1 MPGQDDSRSTS
12 RLPGLKESDFRELA
26 KIVRATIGIHLPSS
40 KRDLVASRLL
50 PRLRELGLSAFAS
63 YRERVQEDAEERS
76 RFLERMCTHET
87 RFFREPEQFRCLA
100 EHVYPEWLRAV
111 QLGQRARSVRV
122 WSAACSTGQE
132 PFSFAMHLHHHLAGH
147 GFGVDV
153 LATDL
158 STRVL
163 AVAQHG
169 IWRDAEIENVPPD
182 LLRHYMLRGTRSQ
195 AGKVAAGAEIRNLVR
210 FARLNL
216 NDLTYGLP
224 SFDLVVC
231 RNVLMYFDAPT
242 RLRVRDQLLRHV
254 APGGHLILGHAE
266 SVLGHHEE
274 LRPLGC
280 CIFRKERRPGPSL
293 SPGAG
298 AELAGRG

>member
-1 MPGQDDSRSTS
+1 MPGHDEPRSTS
-12 RLPGLKESDFRELA
+12 RLPGLKDSDFRELA
-26 KIVRATIGIHLPSS
+26 KIVHATIGIHLPSS

-50 PRLRELGLSAFAS
+50 PRLRELGLSGFAS
-63 YRERVQEDAEERS
+63 YRERVREDPEERS

-87 RFFREPEQFRCLA
+87 RFFREPEQFRRLA
-100 EHVYPEWLRAV
+100 EHVYPEWLRAA
-111 QLGQRARSVRV
+111 QLGQRPRSVRV

-132 PFSFAMHLHHHLAGH
+132 PFSFAMHLHHQLAGH

-163 AVAQHG
+163 AVAQQG
-169 IWRDAEIENVPPD
+169 IWRDAEIENVPLE
-182 LLRHYMLRGTRSQ
+182 LLRQYMLRGTRSQ

-216 NDLTYGLP
+216 NDLSYGLP
-224 SFDLVVC
+224 TSFDLVAC

-242 RLRVRDQLLRHV
+242 RRRVRDQLLSHV
-254 APGGHLILGHAE
+254 APGGYLILGHAE

-280 CIFRKERRPGPSL
+280 CIFRKEPAARAASRPESG
-293 SPGAG
+293 G
-298 AELAGRG
+298 